1 MKCTFNA
8 KGAGIE
14 RNKANQEEETRAFE
28 TNEEFGAM
36 CDDFVM
42 IQV

>member
-14 RNKANQEEETRAFE
+14 RNKANQEETRAFE

-36 CDDFVM
+36 CDEFVM